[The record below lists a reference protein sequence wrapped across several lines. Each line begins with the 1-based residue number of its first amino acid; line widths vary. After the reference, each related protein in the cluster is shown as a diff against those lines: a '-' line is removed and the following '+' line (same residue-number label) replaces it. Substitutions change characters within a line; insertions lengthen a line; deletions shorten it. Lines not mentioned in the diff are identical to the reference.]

1 MSLSRS
7 ETPVRAHR
15 IQRVAGI
22 LLILAPVQYWIFEA
36 ISAAAWHKP
45 PYSYTYNWVSDLGV
59 TAARAEFEGRVVSSP
74 LHALM
79 NGSFTALGLLVLIA
93 TVLLFLSQKG
103 LRGRAALLTF
113 GIVFA
118 GGSWLVAGFPENT
131 IGALHLTGAFGNI
144 VGGNVFV
151 ILLGALG
158 AVAAS
163 SRPLRLVFVGLGA
176 LGLIATVLLFALH
189 SFYNGGTERVAAYS
203 YMVGFAVAGIA
214 FLANRRAAPSLRLS

>member
-7 ETPVRAHR
+7 ETSVRAHR
-15 IQRVAGI
+15 LQKIAGI
-22 LLILAPVQYWIFEA
+22 PLILSPIQYWIFEA
-36 ISAAAWHKP
+36 ISAAAWHEP

-59 TAARAEFEGRVVSSP
+59 TAARTEFEGRAVSSP

-79 NGSFTALGLLVLIA
+79 NGSFTALGLLVLVA
-93 TVLLFLSQKG
+93 TVLLFLAQKG

-151 ILLGALG
+151 ILLGTLG

-163 SRPLRLVFVGLGA
+163 SRPLRLVFVCLGA
-176 LGLIATVLLFALH
+176 LGLIATVLLFALPT
-189 SFYNGGTERVAAYS
+189 FYNGGTERIAAYS
-203 YMVGFAVAGIA
+203 YMVGFAVAGIS
-214 FLANRRAAPSLRLS
+214 FLSNRRAPSLRLS

>member
-7 ETPVRAHR
+7 ETSVRAHR
-15 IQRVAGI
+15 LQRIAG
-22 LLILAPVQYWIFEA
+22 LLVVLAPVQYWVFEA
-36 ISAAAWHKP
+36 ISAAAWHSP

-59 TAARAEFEGRVVSSP
+59 TAARAVFEGRVVSSP

-79 NGSFTALGLLVLIA
+79 NGSFTALGLLVLGA
-93 TVLLFLSQKG
+93 AMLLFLSQKG

-144 VGGNVFV
+144 VGGNVRDPSRNFGSSFRV
-151 ILLGALG
+151 PPTATTRFRRPRGAG
-158 AVAAS
+158 AYRDS
-163 SRPLRLVFVGLGA
+163 PPLRTGQ
-176 LGLIATVLLFALH
+176 
-189 SFYNGGTERVAAYS
+189 
-203 YMVGFAVAGIA
+203 
-214 FLANRRAAPSLRLS
+214 FL

>member
-7 ETPVRAHR
+7 ETSVRPHCPQR
-15 IQRVAGI
+15 IAGI

-45 PYSYTYNWVSDLGV
+45 SYSYTYNWVSDLGV
-59 TAARAEFEGRVVSSP
+59 TAARTEFEGRVVSSP

-79 NGSFTALGLLVLIA
+79 NGSFTALGLVVLIA

-103 LRGRAALLTF
+103 LRGRAAILAF

-151 ILLGALG
+151 ILLGTLE

-163 SRPLRLVFVGLGA
+163 RRPLRLVFVGLGA

-214 FLANRRAAPSLRLS
+214 LLSNRRAAPSLRHS